1 MKVYAALEGDCSLA
15 EIFSCRND
23 NSSAAFG
30 VGFVG
35 SVLNSFAGITAGE
48 INSVV
53 FCGDGRPLDCLNN
66 R

>member
-23 NSSAAFG
+23 NSSAPSESAL
-30 VGFVG
+30 
-35 SVLNSFAGITAGE
+35 SAAVLNSFAGITAGE
-48 INSVV
+48 INRVV